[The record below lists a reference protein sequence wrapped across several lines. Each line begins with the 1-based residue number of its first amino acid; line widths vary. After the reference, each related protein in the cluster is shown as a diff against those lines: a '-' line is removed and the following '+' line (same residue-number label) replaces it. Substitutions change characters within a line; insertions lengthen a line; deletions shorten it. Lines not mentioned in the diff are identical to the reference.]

1 MVHTNPD
8 SLWNKTIK
16 PFLDKKR
23 AYRLDAW
30 GAHPSKQCSDV
41 INPLVNWINSVA
53 PTANDLYPTP
63 WGTERHVMR
72 AITQTFMS
80 SSFSDEFAGLFK
92 DFSMEDLEK
101 AAHSFHFDE
110 CVQRE
115 GLNKIMMDH
124 APSKM

>member
-1 MVHTNPD
+1 MVHTNPE

-16 PFLDKKR
+16 PMLEKKR

-30 GAHPSKQCSDV
+30 GAHLSKECEDV
-41 INPLVNWINSVA
+41 INPLVKWIDSVA
-53 PTANDLYPTP
+53 PQANATYPTP

-80 SSFSDEFAGLFK
+80 ATFSDEFANLFK

-101 AAHSFHFDE
+101 AARNFHFDE
-110 CVQRE
+110 CVL
-115 GLNKIMMDH
+115 G
-124 APSKM
+124 